1 MPISSKAWPLTL
13 IKRLIISIV
22 SKNHSLQYSC
32 TVEVLP
38 RLALNSTTTAWQMTH
53 SLQNCPELNKSKQLE
68 KGCSVVDSLLWQ
80 VKNDPIY
87 ASNPIILIFQSH
99 QYTIHRDFSSCGP
112 NRSFWSFFVAPK
124 QRCKTVIL
132 WRLWRTMVQRCEGFS
147 IRLLSP
153 RSCCIIFI
161 YTTFCIRLSKSL
173 FVFCPNTINSDF
185 WWCIQIY

>member
-1 MPISSKAWPLTL
+1 
-13 IKRLIISIV
+13 
-22 SKNHSLQYSC
+22 
-32 TVEVLP
+32 
-38 RLALNSTTTAWQMTH
+38 MTH
-53 SLQNCPELNKSKQLE
+53 SQQNCPELNKSKQLE
-68 KGCSVVDSLLWQ
+68 KGCSVVDSLLWH

-99 QYTIHRDFSSCGP
+99 QHTIHRDFSSCGP

-161 YTTFCIRLSKSL
+161 YTAFCIRLSKSL
-173 FVFCPNTINSDF
+173 FVFCPNTKNSDVIFGGVSKYIKFF
-185 WWCIQIY
+185 WREKTTCFVFFPQLGQFQSPFVNSSNQLSR